1 MKSLQDTQN
10 TFNRMKTVLIIWIYS
25 NKISM
30 YKTRCILTQAT
41 NNHQMKNG
49 MYKSFDRIR
58 FQTPH
63 PEVSKD
69 DLVSTMKINRASV
82 DRLRL

>member
-1 MKSLQDTQN
+1 
-10 TFNRMKTVLIIWIYS
+10 
-25 NKISM
+25 
-30 YKTRCILTQAT
+30 
-41 NNHQMKNG
+41 MKNG

-82 DRLRL
+82 DRLRLQDLRQASLIDKIKERTNHSK

>member
-1 MKSLQDTQN
+1 MK
-10 TFNRMKTVLIIWIYS
+10 
-25 NKISM
+25 
-30 YKTRCILTQAT
+30 C
-41 NNHQMKNG
+41 G

-63 PEVSKD
+63 PVVSKD

-82 DRLRL
+82 DRLRLQDLRQASLIDKIKERTNHSK

>member
-1 MKSLQDTQN
+1 MK
-10 TFNRMKTVLIIWIYS
+10 
-25 NKISM
+25 
-30 YKTRCILTQAT
+30 C
-41 NNHQMKNG
+41 G

-82 DRLRL
+82 DRLRLQDLRQASLIDKIKERTNHSK